1 MLSKV
6 KNILTDEQFSILRMF
21 INGASYGEIAAFTNL
36 TTKKVDNTLQAIKK
50 KLKTIKGEV

>member
-1 MLSKV
+1 
-6 KNILTDEQFSILRMF
+6 MF
-21 INGASYGEIAAFTNL
+21 INGASYFEIAKNTNL